1 MSDERLG
8 IGAPRASATRIPGCA
23 IECDPRKIDVI
34 VGSCCHD
41 EAVMVRRPPSRS
53 SVLIAISLLVAF
65 VVWTWL
71 TFNSAAF
78 AAFDQRTLP
87 PPIDPASRTAE
98 IAAAFALV
106 TWPGF
111 EYAALAA
118 IAFWAIRHRLR
129 QLAVALVLV
138 IALGWGGADLLKIF
152 FARPRPEQALH
163 LLTATGYAYPSGHMT
178 GVVALSIAVGATF
191 AVTRQTIRA
200 RVLWQVGSGVL
211 VLAVAFDRWITGAHY
226 VTDIVGGALFGALA
240 ATVGLLAAGV
250 KVPVPHELVGEI
262 VRSRALAD
270 APPAAPLRR
279 AAVIFNPAKVTDWI
293 TFRRHVEYELKSRGW
308 DRALWLETTTD
319 DPGRA
324 MTEQAVRENVDLVL
338 GAGGDG
344 TIRVI
349 CSGLAHTGI
358 PFGLIPAGTGNLLA
372 RNIGIPLDEVAAL
385 DVAFDGAEK
394 AVDLVRL
401 QVDDQPPDHFAVM
414 AGIGI
419 DAVIMEGADPK
430 MKKAVGSAAYFVSA
444 AQNANHP
451 AMHAT
456 IAIDDQ
462 PPLKRRAHVI
472 VVGNVG
478 FILAN
483 IQLIPGARADDGMLD
498 VLVAS
503 PRTLRD
509 WVRLTTRV
517 VTRRRQPDDQLD
529 RLTGRRVTITVE
541 ERDQV
546 QLDGDTVGECN
557 TLTAE
562 VVPGALRLRV
572 PRQLHSLTTV
582 NGEVS
587 STARSGRIHL
597 PGAKAVSR
605 AASAARSRLRRTP
618 R

>member
-1 MSDERLG
+1 
-8 IGAPRASATRIPGCA
+8 
-23 IECDPRKIDVI
+23 
-34 VGSCCHD
+34 
-41 EAVMVRRPPSRS
+41 MVRRPPTRS

-71 TFNSAAF
+71 TFNSAAL
-78 AAFDQRTLP
+78 AAFDLRTMAP
-87 PPIDPASRTAE
+87 PLDPGSAAAE
-98 IAAAFALV
+98 ISAAFALV
-106 TWPGF
+106 TWPGV
-111 EYAALAA
+111 EYAVLAA
-118 IAFWAIRHRLR
+118 IASWALRRRLR

-138 IALGWGGADLLKIF
+138 IALGWGGAVLLKITLQ
-152 FARPRPEQALH
+152 RPRPEQALD
-163 LLTATGYAYPSGHMT
+163 LLTAHGYAYPSGHMT
-178 GVVALSIAVGATF
+178 AVVALSIAVGATF
-191 AVTRQTIRA
+191 AVTRQSVRA
-200 RVLWQVGSGVL
+200 RILWQVGSGL
-211 VLAVAFDRWITGAHY
+211 LILAVAFNRWITGAHY
-226 VTDIVGGALFGALA
+226 MTDIVGGALYGSLA
-240 ATVGLLAAGV
+240 ATVALLVAGV
-250 KVPVPHELVGEI
+250 RVPIPHELVGEI
-262 VRSRALAD
+262 VRSRAVTGEV
-270 APPAAPLRR
+270 PAAPSRR
-279 AAVIFNPAKVTDWI
+279 AAIIFNPAKVTDWI

-308 DRALWLETTTD
+308 DRPLWLETTSE

-349 CSGLAHTGI
+349 CSGLADTGI

-385 DVAFDGAEK
+385 DVAFDGVDK

-401 QVDDQPPDHFAVM
+401 QVDHQPADHFAVM
-414 AGIGI
+414 AGIGL
-419 DAVIMEGADPK
+419 DAVIMERADPK

-456 IAIDDQ
+456 IAVDDQ
-462 PPLKRRAHVI
+462 PPIRRRAHLIVI
-472 VVGNVG
+472 GNVG
-478 FILAN
+478 FLVAN
-483 IQLIPGARADDGMLD
+483 IQLIPAARADDGMLD

-517 VTRRRQPDDQLD
+517 LTRRKQPDAQLD
-529 RLTGRRVTITVE
+529 WLSGRKVTITVE
-541 ERDQV
+541 ERDHV

-572 PRQLHSLTTV
+572 PRALQERSAV
-582 NGEVS
+582 DGQVS
-587 STARSGRIHL
+587 STRSRRVHVRSVQ
-597 PGAKAVSR
+597 AVSR
-605 AASAARSRLRRTP
+605 AASEARSRLRRTP

>member
-1 MSDERLG
+1 
-8 IGAPRASATRIPGCA
+8 
-23 IECDPRKIDVI
+23 
-34 VGSCCHD
+34 
-41 EAVMVRRPPSRS
+41 MVRRPPTRS
-53 SVLIAISLLVAF
+53 SILIATSLLIAF

-71 TFNSAAF
+71 TFNSPAF
-78 AAFDQRTLP
+78 AAFDQRTLAP
-87 PPIDPASRTAE
+87 PLDPTSTAAE
-98 IAAAFALV
+98 IGAAFALL

-118 IAFWAIRHRLR
+118 IALWASRRRLR
-129 QLAVALVLV
+129 QLAVALILV
-138 IALGWGGADLLKIF
+138 ITFSWGGVAALKLTF
-152 FARPRPEQALH
+152 QRSRPEQALD
-163 LLTATGYAYPSGHMT
+163 LLTSTGHSYPSSHVAGA
-178 GVVALSIAVGATF
+178 VALSIAVGATF
-191 AVTRQTIRA
+191 AVTRQTVRA
-200 RVLWQVGSGVL
+200 RILWQVGSGLL
-211 VLAVAFDRWITGAHY
+211 VLAVAFDRWLVGGHY
-226 VTDIVGGALFGALA
+226 ITDIVGGALWGALA
-240 ATVGLLAAGV
+240 ATVALLVAGV
-250 KVPVPHELVGEI
+250 KVPIPHELLGEI
-262 VRSRALAD
+262 VRGRAVAREI
-270 APPAAPLRR
+270 PAAPPPR

-308 DRALWLETTTD
+308 DRALWLETTSE

-324 MTEQAVRENVDLVL
+324 MTEQAVREKVDLVL

-349 CSGLAHTGI
+349 CSGLAQTGI

-385 DVAFDGAEK
+385 DVAFDGVDK
-394 AVDLVRL
+394 ALDLVRL

-414 AGIGI
+414 AGIGL
-419 DAVIMEGADPK
+419 DAVIMERADPK

-456 IAIDDQ
+456 IAVDDQ
-462 PPLKRRAHVI
+462 PPIKRRAHLI

-478 FILAN
+478 FLMAN

-498 VLVAS
+498 VLIAS

-517 VTRRRQPDDQLD
+517 LTRRKQPDDQLD
-529 RLTGRRVTITVE
+529 RLTGRKVTITVE
-541 ERDQV
+541 KRDHV

-572 PRQLHSLTTV
+572 PKSVQERPAV
-582 NGEVS
+582 DGEVS
-587 STARSGRIHL
+587 QATRSGRVQVRGL
-597 PGAKAVSR
+597 QAVSR
-605 AASAARSRLRRTP
+605 AASEARSRLRRTP
-618 R
+618 G

>member
-1 MSDERLG
+1 
-8 IGAPRASATRIPGCA
+8 
-23 IECDPRKIDVI
+23 
-34 VGSCCHD
+34 
-41 EAVMVRRPPSRS
+41 
-53 SVLIAISLLVAF
+53 LLLAF

-87 PPIDPASRTAE
+87 PPLDPASRTAE
-98 IAAAFALV
+98 IVAAFALL

-118 IAFWAIRHRLR
+118 IAFWAIRRRLR

-138 IALGWGGADLLKIF
+138 IALGWGGADLLKIL
-152 FARPRPEQALH
+152 FARPRPEQALD

-200 RVLWQVGSGVL
+200 RILWQVGSGFL

-226 VTDIVGGALFGALA
+226 ITDIVGGALFGALA
-240 ATVGLLAAGV
+240 ATVSLLAAGV

-262 VRSRALAD
+262 VRSRAVAEE
-270 APPAAPLRR
+270 PPSAPLRR

-293 TFRRHVEYELKSRGW
+293 TFRRHVEYELKNRGW

-324 MTEQAVRENVDLVL
+324 MTEQAVGENVDLVL

-385 DVAFDGAEK
+385 DVAFDGADK
-394 AVDLVRL
+394 AVDLVSL

-414 AGIGI
+414 AGIGL
-419 DAVIMEGADPK
+419 DAVIMEGADAK
-430 MKKAVGSAAYFVSA
+430 MKKAVGPAAYFVSA

-462 PPLKRRAHVI
+462 PPIRRRAHVI

-529 RLTGRRVTITVE
+529 RLTGHRVTITVE

-557 TLTAE
+557 TMTAE
-562 VVPGALRLRV
+562 VVPAALRLRV
-572 PRQLHSLTTV
+572 PRQLHDLTST
-582 NGEVS
+582 NGEVT
-587 STARSGRIHL
+587 TARSGRIHL
-597 PGAKAVSR
+597 PGGQAVSR
-605 AASAARSRLRRTP
+605 ATSAARSRLRRTP

>member
-1 MSDERLG
+1 
-8 IGAPRASATRIPGCA
+8 
-23 IECDPRKIDVI
+23 
-34 VGSCCHD
+34 
-41 EAVMVRRPPSRS
+41 MVRRPPTRS
-53 SVLIAISLLVAF
+53 SVLIAISLLLAF

-78 AAFDQRTLP
+78 AAFDLRTAP
-87 PPIDPASRTAE
+87 PPLDPASAGAE
-98 IAAAFALV
+98 IAAAFALA

-118 IAFWAIRHRLR
+118 IAVWALRHRLR
-129 QLAVALVLV
+129 QLAVGLVLV
-138 IALGWGGADLLKIF
+138 IALGWGGVGLLKITLQ
-152 FARPRPEQALH
+152 RPRPEQALD
-163 LLTATGYAYPSGHMT
+163 LLTAHGYAYPSGHMT

-191 AVTRQTIRA
+191 AVTRQSVRA
-200 RVLWQVGSGVL
+200 RVLWQVGSGLL
-211 VLAVAFDRWITGAHY
+211 VLAVAFNRWITGGHY
-226 VTDIVGGALFGALA
+226 ITDIVGGALYGSLA
-240 ATVGLLAAGV
+240 ATVALLVAGV
-250 KVPVPHELVGEI
+250 SVPIPHELVGEI
-262 VRSRALAD
+262 VRSRAA
-270 APPAAPLRR
+270 AEVVPAAPQRR
-279 AAVIFNPAKVTDWI
+279 AAVIFNPTRVTDWI

-308 DRALWLETTTD
+308 DRALWLETTSD

-324 MTEQAVRENVDLVL
+324 MTQQAVREKVDLVL

-385 DVAFDGAEK
+385 GVAFDGVEK
-394 AVDLVRL
+394 ALDLVRL

-419 DAVIMEGADPK
+419 DAVIMERADPK
-430 MKKAVGSAAYFVSA
+430 MKKAVGPAAYFVSA
-444 AQNANHP
+444 AQNAKHP

-456 IAIDDQ
+456 IAVDDQ
-462 PPLKRRAHVI
+462 PPIRRRAHVI

-478 FILAN
+478 FLVAN
-483 IQLIPGARADDGMLD
+483 IQLIPNARADDGMLD
-498 VLVAS
+498 VIVAS
-503 PRTLRD
+503 PRTLSD

-517 VTRRRQPDDQLD
+517 LTRRKQPDDQLD
-529 RLTGRRVTITVE
+529 RLSGRRVTITVE

-562 VVPGALRLRV
+562 VMPGALMLRV
-572 PRQLHSLTTV
+572 PRTVHQLTT
-582 NGEVS
+582 GDGQVS
-587 STARSGRIHL
+587 SAAPGRMQV
-597 PGAKAVSR
+597 PGVRAFSR
-605 AASAARSRLRRTP
+605 AASEAKSRLRRTP

>member
-1 MSDERLG
+1 
-8 IGAPRASATRIPGCA
+8 
-23 IECDPRKIDVI
+23 
-34 VGSCCHD
+34 
-41 EAVMVRRPPSRS
+41 
-53 SVLIAISLLVAF
+53 LLVAF
-65 VVWTWL
+65 VLWTWL
-71 TFNSAAF
+71 TFTSPAF
-78 AAFDQRTLP
+78 AAFDQRTEPSAL
-87 PPIDPASRTAE
+87 DPLSRTAE
-98 IAAAFALV
+98 IAGAFALL

-118 IAFWAIRHRLR
+118 IALWAARHRLR
-129 QLAVALVLV
+129 QLALALVLV
-138 IALGWGGADLLKIF
+138 IALGWGGADLLKIVF
-152 FARPRPEQALH
+152 HRPRPEQALD

-191 AVTRQTIRA
+191 AVTRQTVRA
-200 RVLWQVGSGVL
+200 RILWQVGSGLL
-211 VLAVAFDRWITGAHY
+211 VLAVAFNRWITGAHY
-226 VTDIVGGALFGALA
+226 ITDIVGGALYGALA
-240 ATVGLLAAGV
+240 ATTALLVAGV

-262 VRSRALAD
+262 VRSRAVVEEPL
-270 APPAAPLRR
+270 APLRR

-293 TFRRHVEYELKSRGW
+293 TFRRHVEYELKSHGW
-308 DRALWLETTTD
+308 DRALWLETTSD

-349 CSGLAHTGI
+349 CSGLANTGI

-372 RNIGIPLDEVAAL
+372 RNIGIPLDELAAL
-385 DVAFDGAEK
+385 DVAFDGVDK

-401 QVDDQPPDHFAVM
+401 KVDDQPPDNFAVM
-414 AGIGI
+414 AGIGL

-456 IAIDDQ
+456 IAVDDE
-462 PPLKRRAHVI
+462 PAFKRRAHLI

-478 FILAN
+478 FLLAN

-509 WVRLTTRV
+509 WVRMTTRV
-517 VTRRRQPDDQLD
+517 LTRRPKPDDQLD
-529 RLTGRRVTITVE
+529 RLRGHRVTITVE
-541 ERDQV
+541 ERDQF
-546 QLDGDTVGECN
+546 QLDGDTVGLCN
-557 TLTAE
+557 RLTAE
-562 VVPGALRLRV
+562 VVPGALLLRV
-572 PRQLHSLTTV
+572 PRSVHQLTSG
-582 NGEVS
+582 NGEVTS
-587 STARSGRIHL
+587 ATRSGRVHV
-597 PGAKAVSR
+597 PGAEAVSR
-605 AASAARSRLRRTP
+605 VTSAARSRLRRTP

>member
-1 MSDERLG
+1 
-8 IGAPRASATRIPGCA
+8 
-23 IECDPRKIDVI
+23 
-34 VGSCCHD
+34 
-41 EAVMVRRPPSRS
+41 MVRRPPSRS

-78 AAFDQRTLP
+78 AEFDQRTFP
-87 PPIDPASRTAE
+87 PPVEPSSRRAE
-98 IAAAFALV
+98 IISAFALL

-111 EYAALAA
+111 EYAALAG
-118 IAFWAIRHRLR
+118 IALWAIRHRLR
-129 QLAVALVLV
+129 QLAVALVLAIV
-138 IALGWGGADLLKIF
+138 LGWGGASLLKITF
-152 FARPRPEQALH
+152 HRPRPPHALD

-178 GVVALSIAVGATF
+178 GVVILSIAVGATF
-191 AVTRQTIRA
+191 AVTRQPVRT
-200 RVLWQVGSGVL
+200 RVLWQVGSGLL
-211 VLAVAFDRWITGAHY
+211 VIAVAVNRWVTGAHY
-226 VTDIVGGALFGALA
+226 LTDIVAGALFGAFA
-240 ATVGLLAAGV
+240 ATTALLVAGV
-250 KVPVPHELVGEI
+250 KMPIPHELVGEI
-262 VRSRALAD
+262 VRSRAVVEE
-270 APPAAPLRR
+270 APVAPLRR
-279 AAVIFNPAKVTDWI
+279 AAVIYNPAKVTDWI
-293 TFRRHVEYELKSRGW
+293 TFRRHVEYELRSRGW
-308 DRALWLETTTD
+308 DKALWLETTST

-385 DVAFDGAEK
+385 DVAFDGVDK
-394 AVDLVRL
+394 ALDLVRL

-414 AGIGI
+414 AGIGL

-456 IAIDDQ
+456 IAVDDQ
-462 PPLKRRAHVI
+462 QAFRRRAHVI

-509 WVRLTTRV
+509 WIRLTSRV
-517 VTRRRQPDDQLD
+517 LTRRRQADDQLD
-529 RLTGRRVTITVE
+529 RLRGRRVTITVE
-541 ERDQV
+541 ERDQF

-557 TLTAE
+557 RLTAE

-572 PRQLHSLTTV
+572 PRPVRELTTG
-582 NGEVS
+582 NGEV
-587 STARSGRIHL
+587 TAVASSGRIHV
-597 PGAKAVSR
+597 PGGRAVSR

-618 R
+618 G

>member
-1 MSDERLG
+1 
-8 IGAPRASATRIPGCA
+8 
-23 IECDPRKIDVI
+23 
-34 VGSCCHD
+34 
-41 EAVMVRRPPSRS
+41 MVRRPPSRS
-53 SVLIAISLLVAF
+53 SVLIAITLLVAF
-65 VVWTWL
+65 AVWTWL
-71 TFNSAAF
+71 TFNSPAL
-78 AAFDQRTLP
+78 AAFDARTLP
-87 PPIDPASRTAE
+87 PPVDPTSRTAE
-98 IAAAFALV
+98 IISAFALL

-111 EYAALAA
+111 EYAALAG
-118 IAFWAIRHRLR
+118 IALWAIRHRLR
-129 QLAVALVLV
+129 QLAAALVLV
-138 IALGWGGADLLKIF
+138 IILGWGGSGLLKIIF
-152 FARPRPEQALH
+152 QRPRPEHALD

-178 GVVALSIAVGATF
+178 GVVVLSIAVGATF
-191 AVTRQTIRA
+191 AVTRQSFRA
-200 RVLWQVGSGVL
+200 RIIWQVGSGLL
-211 VLAVAFDRWITGAHY
+211 VLAVAFNRWITGAHY

-240 ATVGLLAAGV
+240 ATVALLVAGV
-250 KVPVPHELVGEI
+250 KVPIPHELVGEI
-262 VRSRALAD
+262 VRSRAAAED
-270 APPAAPLRR
+270 VPIAPLRR
-279 AAVIFNPAKVTDWI
+279 AAVIYNPAKVTDWI

-308 DRALWLETTTD
+308 ERALWLETTSE

-324 MTEQAVRENVDLVL
+324 MTAQAVRENVDLVL

-385 DVAFDGAEK
+385 DVAFDGVDK

-451 AMHAT
+451 PMHAT
-456 IAIDDQ
+456 VAVDDQ
-462 PPLKRRAHVI
+462 PPIRRRASVI

-478 FILAN
+478 FLLAN
-483 IQLIPGARADDGMLD
+483 IQLIPGARADDGILD

-517 VTRRRQPDDQLD
+517 LTRRRQPDAQLD

-541 ERDQV
+541 ERDQF
-546 QLDGDTVGECN
+546 QLDGDTAGECN

-572 PRQLHSLTTV
+572 PRPVRELTTGD
-582 NGEVS
+582 GEVGS
-587 STARSGRIHL
+587 VAHSGRAHV
-597 PGAKAVSR
+597 PGAEAVSR
-605 AASAARSRLRRTP
+605 AASVARSRLRRTP
-618 R
+618 G

>member
-1 MSDERLG
+1 
-8 IGAPRASATRIPGCA
+8 
-23 IECDPRKIDVI
+23 
-34 VGSCCHD
+34 
-41 EAVMVRRPPSRS
+41 MVRRPPSRS

-71 TFNSAAF
+71 TFNSAAL
-78 AAFDQRTLP
+78 AAFDMRTLAP
-87 PPIDPASRTAE
+87 PLDPDSATAE
-98 IAAAFALV
+98 IASAFALI
-106 TWPGF
+106 TWPGL

-118 IAFWAIRHRLR
+118 IAFWAVRHRLR
-129 QLAVALVLV
+129 QLAVALLLV
-138 IALGWGGADLLKIF
+138 IALAWGGAALLKITF
-152 FARPRPEQALH
+152 QRPRPQQALD
-163 LLTATGYAYPSGHMT
+163 LLTSTGYSYPSGHMT

-191 AVTRQTIRA
+191 AVTRQSFRA
-200 RVLWQVGSGVL
+200 RIFWHVGSGLL
-211 VLAVAFDRWITGAHY
+211 VLAVAVDRWITGAHY
-226 VTDIVGGALFGALA
+226 ISDIVGGALYGALA
-240 ATVGLLAAGV
+240 ATVALLAAGV
-250 KVPVPHELVGEI
+250 TVATPHELVGEI
-262 VRSRALAD
+262 VRSRAVAEET
-270 APPAAPLRR
+270 AAVPTKR
-279 AAVIFNPAKVTDWI
+279 AAVIFNPTKVTDWI
-293 TFRRHVEYELKSRGW
+293 TFRRHVDYELKSRGW
-308 DRALWLETTTD
+308 ERALWLETTTE

-324 MTEQAVRENVDLVL
+324 MTEQAVREKVDLVL

-385 DVAFDGAEK
+385 DVAFDGVDK
-394 AVDLVRL
+394 AIDLVRL
-401 QVDDQPPDHFAVM
+401 TVDDKPPDHFVVM
-414 AGIGI
+414 AGIGL

-444 AQNANHP
+444 ARNANHP
-451 AMHAT
+451 ALHAT
-456 IAIDDQ
+456 ISVDDE
-462 PPLKRRAHVI
+462 PPIRRRAHVI

-478 FILAN
+478 FLMAN
-483 IQLIPGARADDGMLD
+483 IQLIAGARADDGLLD

-517 VTRRRQPDDQLD
+517 LARRRQPDDQLD
-529 RLTGRRVTITVE
+529 RLKGHRVTITVE

-562 VVPGALRLRV
+562 VVPAALRLRV
-572 PRQLHSLTTV
+572 PRPANEPAVASGVPAKAT
-582 NGEVS
+582 
-587 STARSGRIHL
+587 RSGRRSV
-597 PGAKAVSR
+597 PAVNAVSR
-605 AASAARSRLRRTP
+605 ATSAAKSRLRRSP

>member
-1 MSDERLG
+1 
-8 IGAPRASATRIPGCA
+8 
-23 IECDPRKIDVI
+23 
-34 VGSCCHD
+34 
-41 EAVMVRRPPSRS
+41 MVRRPPSRS
-53 SVLIAISLLVAF
+53 SVLIASSLLVAF

-78 AAFDQRTLP
+78 AAFDQRTFPPAVNLP
-87 PPIDPASRTAE
+87 SREAE
-98 IAAAFALV
+98 IISAFALL

-111 EYAALAA
+111 EYAALAG
-118 IAFWAIRHRLR
+118 IALWAIRHRLR

-138 IALGWGGADLLKIF
+138 IALGWGGAGLLKIIF
-152 FARPRPEQALH
+152 QRPRPPHALD

-178 GVVALSIAVGATF
+178 GVVAMSIAVGATF
-191 AVTRQTIRA
+191 AVTRQTVRA
-200 RVLWQVGSGVL
+200 RVLWQVGSGLL
-211 VLAVAFDRWITGAHY
+211 VLAVAINRWITGAHY
-226 VTDIVGGALFGALA
+226 ITDIVAGALFGALA
-240 ATVGLLAAGV
+240 ATTALLLAGV

-262 VRSRALAD
+262 VRSRAAAD
-270 APPAAPLRR
+270 EAPPARLPR
-279 AAVIFNPAKVTDWI
+279 AAVIFNPARVTDWI
-293 TFRRHVEYELKSRGW
+293 TFRRHVEYELKTRGW
-308 DRALWLETTTD
+308 DRPLWLETTIE

-324 MTEQAVRENVDLVL
+324 MTEQAIKENVDLVL

-385 DVAFDGAEK
+385 DVAFDGIDK
-394 AVDLVRL
+394 ALDLVRI
-401 QVDDQPPDHFAVM
+401 QIDDQPPDHFAVM
-414 AGIGI
+414 AGVGL
-419 DAVIMEGADPK
+419 DAAIMEGADP
-430 MKKAVGSAAYFVSA
+430 MKKTVGSAAYFVSA

-456 IAIDDQ
+456 IAVDDQ

-478 FILAN
+478 FLLAN

-517 VTRRRQPDDQLD
+517 LTRRRQSDDQLD
-529 RLTGRRVTITVE
+529 RLRGHRATITVE
-541 ERDQV
+541 EPDHF
-546 QLDGDTVGECN
+546 QLDGDTVGEGN
-557 TLTAE
+557 RLTAE

-572 PRQLHSLTTV
+572 PRPLRELTTG
-582 NGEVS
+582 NGEVT
-587 STARSGRIHL
+587 TAIGRSGRIHV
-597 PGAKAVSR
+597 PGAQAVSR